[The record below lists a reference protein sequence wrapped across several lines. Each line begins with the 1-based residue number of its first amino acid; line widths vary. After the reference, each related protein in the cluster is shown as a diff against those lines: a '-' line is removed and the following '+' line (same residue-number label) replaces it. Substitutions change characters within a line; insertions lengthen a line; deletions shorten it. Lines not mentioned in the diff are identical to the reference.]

1 MATTYSTAPRHAATP
16 ARRTPGKFIP
26 ELDGV
31 RGLAI
36 LGVMA
41 LHFTGDITPAN
52 ALERAV
58 AKAAGYGVWGVDLFF
73 VLSGFLI
80 TGILLEAKGR
90 PRYFR
95 NFYIRRTLRIFPLY
109 YAVLAVLLAATLWM
123 TNYDQSLLTLRAAQG
138 WVWSYLTN
146 YYLGPQTSFSLPYIS
161 HFWSL
166 AVEEHFYFVWPIVI
180 LLLNRRTALWGCVL
194 FAATALLLRVTFATM
209 APDALFAGVLTP
221 CRLDGLCI
229 GAWFAIAARGE
240 APLDPKRAVRWA
252 VAAGVA
258 VLAVSAWHV
267 FDQRLDALLLQL
279 RTTLLAVVFG
289 SFIYASAYHP
299 DLPVVRGALRAGWLR
314 TLGKYSYGLYV
325 FHGLISYGLFRYPL
339 TPAMQ
344 AIVGSHTLAAAM
356 QIAIGVAL
364 SVVVA
369 VASYELFERR
379 FLELKDRFGGA
390 AAPQARLTPVVS
402 ALGDSAA
409 AL

>member
-1 MATTYSTAPRHAATP
+1 MATTDSTASRPAAVP
-16 ARRTPGKFIP
+16 ARRAPGKFIP

-41 LHFTGDITPAN
+41 LHFTGDITPTN

-58 AKAAGYGVWGVDLFF
+58 AKVAGYGVWGVDLFF

-80 TGILLEAKGR
+80 TGILLEARGR

-95 NFYIRRTLRIFPLY
+95 NFYVRRTLRIFPLY
-109 YAVLAVLLAATLWM
+109 YAVLAVLFVVLPWLTR
-123 TNYDQSLLTLRAAQG
+123 YDDSLLSLRAAQG

-146 YYLGPQTSFSLPYIS
+146 YYLGPHTSFSLPYIS

-166 AVEEHFYFVWPIVI
+166 AVEEHFYFLWPMVI
-180 LLLNRRTALWGCVL
+180 LLLNRRAALCGCVV
-194 FAATALLLRVTFATM
+194 FSVTALLLRMTFATM
-209 APDALFAGVLTP
+209 APEALFAGVLTP

-229 GAWFAIAARGE
+229 GAWFAIAGRGE
-240 APLDPKRAVRWA
+240 QTLDPKRAVRWA
-252 VAAGVA
+252 IAAGAA
-258 VLAVSAWHV
+258 VLVVSGWHV
-267 FDQRLDALLLQL
+267 FDQRLDAIALQL
-279 RTTLLAVVFG
+279 RTTLLAVLFG
-289 SFIYASAYHP
+289 AFIYASAYHP
-299 DLPVVRGALRAGWLR
+299 ELPVVRGALRAGWLR

-325 FHGLISYGLFRYPL
+325 FHGFVSYALFRYPL
-339 TPAMQ
+339 TQVVQ
-344 AIVGSHTLAAAM
+344 AIVGSHIIAAAI

-364 SVVVA
+364 SVVIA
-369 VASYELFERR
+369 VASYEMFERR

-390 AAPQARLTPVVS
+390 SAPAPRVAPVVTG
-402 ALGDSAA
+402 LGDSAA